1 MRVDSAQDGSGLD
14 FAMRANQ
21 RTRLL
26 AVGACVAGVSSV
38 QAQAPASLDPRPLPP
53 LETSGP
59 STPAKE
65 LFGRK
70 PTPASLGARSIGSYA
85 RGCLAGARAL
95 PVEGKTWGVMR
106 LSRNRRWGHP
116 KLIGFLETFSAKVPA
131 INGWPGI
138 LVGDIAQPRGG
149 PMIASHNS
157 HQTGLDAD
165 VWLTPMPNRKLTRGD
180 SEELAAVNLLRQ
192 DRLDVD
198 PSVYTPAHMKLV
210 KAVAEEPDVARVFVN
225 PAIKKAFCRDA
236 GADRAWL
243 SKVRPILG
251 HNYHFHIRMSCPA
264 GDDCRD
270 QAAPPAGDGC
280 GELGGWFTQAN
291 LFAGPGAPGPPQV
304 LAQLPAECRTVLVAP

>member
-1 MRVDSAQDGSGLD
+1 
-14 FAMRANQ
+14 MRAI
-21 RTRLL
+21 RAVCVLVSL
-26 AVGACVAGVSSV
+26 AAACPLAW
-38 QAQAPASLDPRPLPP
+38 AQETSLDPKPLPS
-53 LETSGP
+53 LGQAGP
-59 STPAKE
+59 STPARE

-70 PTPASLGARSIGSYA
+70 PKPASLEARSIGSYA

-106 LSRNRRWGHP
+106 LSRNRNWGHP
-116 KLIGFLETFSAKVPA
+116 TLISFLESFSAKVPA

-157 HQTGLDAD
+157 HQTGLDVD
-165 VWLTPMPNRKLTRGD
+165 IWLTPMPNRRITRGD

-198 PSVYTPAHMKLV
+198 PSVYTQAHMKLV
-210 KAVAEEPDVARVFVN
+210 KAVAEEPSVARVFVN

-236 GADRAWL
+236 GPDRAWL
-243 SKVRPILG
+243 TKVRPILG
-251 HNYHFHIRMSCPA
+251 HNYHFHIRMACPA

-270 QAAPPAGDGC
+270 QTPPSGGDGC
-280 GELGGWFTQAN
+280 GELGKWFTQAY
-291 LFAGPGAPGPPQV
+291 LFPGPGAPPPPMV
-304 LAQLPAECRTVLVAP
+304 LSQLPAECRTVLVAP